1 MFKLRPQV
9 KRNVVGRMVDS
20 KSVSVNLEEGSSSSI
35 YGKYQYTS
43 KDFKGQD
50 YVTTDNIISGEFMV
64 PLMNS
69 NNESSGWLSWQ
80 DLAYP
85 TNESKLSVQESITI
99 SFGNNNNATT
109 YHGSALNVAT
119 GGYYDEGTPYKFNVS
134 DGKGNNAVV
143 TITNVGNGVRNM
155 VVSRVSDI
163 YQYTSK
169 DFKGQDYVTTD
180 NIISGEFM
188 VPLMNYNNEPSGWLS
203 WQDLAY
209 PTNESKLSVQ
219 ESITISFG
227 NNNNATTYHG
237 SALNVATGGYYDEG
251 TPYKFNVSDGKGNNA
266 VVTITNVGNGVRNMV
281 FERVKR

>member
-9 KRNVVGRMVDS
+9 KRNMVRSMVDS
-20 KSVSVNLEEGSSSSI
+20 RSVSVNLEEGSSSSI

-43 KDFKGQD
+43 NDFKGQD

-69 NNESSGWLSWQ
+69 NNESSGWVSWQ

-99 SFGNNNNATT
+99 SFGNNNNTTT
-109 YHGSALNVAT
+109 YHGSALSVAT
-119 GGYYDEGTPYKFNVS
+119 GGYYDEGTPYKFHVS
-134 DGKGNNAVV
+134 DGKGSNAVV

-155 VVSRVSDI
+155 VVSRVSDT

-188 VPLMNYNNEPSGWLS
+188 VPLMNSNNEPSGWLS

-251 TPYKFNVSDGKGNNA
+251 TPYKFHVSDGKGNNA
-266 VVTITNVGNGVRNMV
+266 VVTITNVGNGLRNMV